1 MEEPWTLGYSNASM
15 AEQRLFG
22 LFPEL
27 LSPAAIA
34 TGPRL
39 PAHGRGAS
47 TPRPGSRS
55 ARLWALPR
63 GQRRGSGGRQPEGA
77 GPGQGRAPASRPS
90 PPLAA
95 APSLRLGAAGSALAG
110 IPFLLPRCMVAAGAE
125 EGEPGGARAGGGG
138 ESGAPAR
145 RSRLC
150 PAAVSSSR
158 VTRFNGCRP
167 GSTWAWKSPRGPLC
181 LRNWPFTPQ

>member
-1 MEEPWTLGYSNASM
+1 MSDGADGEPLDVGYSNARM
-15 AEQRLFG
+15 AGQRLFG
-22 LFPEL
+22 LFPEP

-34 TGPRL
+34 TGARQ
-39 PAHGRGAS
+39 PAHGRDAS
-47 TPRPGSRS
+47 TPRPGSRP
-55 ARLWALPR
+55 APLRALPR
-63 GQRRGSGGRQPEGA
+63 GRRCGSRGRQPEGA

-110 IPFLLPRCMVAAGAE
+110 IPFLLPRCMVVAGAE
-125 EGEPGGARAGGGG
+125 QGEPGGARAGGGG

-150 PAAVSSSR
+150 SAAVL
-158 VTRFNGCRP
+158 P
-167 GSTWAWKSPRGPLC
+167 GV
-181 LRNWPFTPQ
+181 